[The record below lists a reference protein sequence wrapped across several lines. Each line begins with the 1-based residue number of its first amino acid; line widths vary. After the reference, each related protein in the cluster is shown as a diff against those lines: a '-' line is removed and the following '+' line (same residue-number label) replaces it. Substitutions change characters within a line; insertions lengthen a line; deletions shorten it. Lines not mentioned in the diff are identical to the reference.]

1 MGREHRAWGANKG
14 TIRNPDTEVSQVP
27 GLGGAGERGMWGRGK
42 QSQRAS
48 QGNEKCHP
56 STGSGL

>member
-27 GLGGAGERGMWGRGK
+27 GLGGAGERDVGAGK
-42 QSQRAS
+42 AKSES
-48 QGNEKCHP
+48 V
-56 STGSGL
+56 SGK

>member
-1 MGREHRAWGANKG
+1 M
-14 TIRNPDTEVSQVP
+14 IRNPDTEVSQVP
-27 GLGGAGERGMWGRGK
+27 GLGDAGERGMWGRGK